1 MRKIQQAEKYGGDRN
16 KQKQRGSRAPQ
27 TPEAPPTSESVLS
40 QMEQEYAQ
48 HPHPIVEVSLIG
60 AGLTL
65 AGAALYY
72 GLDALGFL

>member
-1 MRKIQQAEKYGGDRN
+1 
-16 KQKQRGSRAPQ
+16 
-27 TPEAPPTSESVLS
+27 
-40 QMEQEYAQ
+40 MEQEYAQ